1 MNNSSASVYDE
12 YFESTYKHCNNLTP
26 KHYEKMAEEFDT
38 LYAGIVPRDKKTSF
52 LDIGC
57 GTGQFLYYLA
67 KKGYRDFLG
76 IDVSRQQIDYC
87 KKNISENVHCV
98 DAFEFLNDK
107 VGSYDVITA
116 HDVLEHIPKHNSVH
130 FVQLIHSALK
140 SKGMSIMRMPNM
152 SNPFSLD
159 SRYNDFTHE
168 IGVTEKSLYQ
178 LLWLGG
184 FRNIEILPSK
194 TIMVR
199 NFRNRVR
206 KILVKALHG
215 FIKFSYY
222 IQDFTVP
229 ENLDK
234 NLIVVAKKE

>member
-1 MNNSSASVYDE
+1 MDNRPMTVFDE
-12 YFESTYKHCNNLTP
+12 YFDSSFKHGNILTSEQ
-26 KHYEKMAEEFDT
+26 YEKTAGDFDA
-38 LYAGIVPRDKKTSF
+38 LYEAIVPQDRKASF

-57 GTGQFLYYLA
+57 GAGHFLYYLA
-67 KKGYRDFLG
+67 KKGYSNFLG
-76 IDVSRQQIDYC
+76 IDLSIQQIDYC
-87 KKNISENVHCV
+87 KKNISENVQHA
-98 DAFEFLNDK
+98 DAFEFLKNK
-107 VGSYDVITA
+107 VDFYDVITA
-116 HDVLEHIPKHNSVH
+116 HDVLEHIPKHSSIQ
-130 FVQLIHSALK
+130 FVQLVYSALK
-140 SKGMSIMRMPNM
+140 SKGISILRMPNM
-152 SNPFSLD
+152 SNPFSLN

-168 IGVTEKSLYQ
+168 IGFTEKSLYQ

-194 TIMVR
+194 TITVR
-199 NFRNRVR
+199 SFHNRVR

-234 NLIVVAKKE
+234 NLTVVARKE